1 MNSKLLYLL
10 VAALIIISCGTTEVM
25 ETMPPS
31 PEEGP
36 PAFPYVFMGDASVDD
51 KPIREGTIILAKF
64 GKSKSKPVTTL
75 SGRYMNVLVAP
86 HSLKEAELLAKEKA
100 VVTFHLQ
107 STSGNTIE
115 SKETFIMKKLDAP
128 EIVTLDLHFNSYPQ

>member
-1 MNSKLLYLL
+1 MNSKLLYFL
-10 VAALIIISCGTTEVM
+10 ATALIIISCGTTEVM

-64 GKSKSKPVTTL
+64 GKSKSKAVATL

-86 HSLKEAELLAKEKA
+86 YSLKEAELLAKEKA
-100 VVTFHLQ
+100 VITFHLQ
-107 STSGNTIE
+107 SSSGNTVE
-115 SKETFIMKKLDAP
+115 SKETFIMKKLDSP
-128 EIVTLDLHFNSYPQ
+128 EIVTMDLHFNSYPQ

>member
-10 VAALIIISCGTTEVM
+10 TAALLIISCGTTEVM

-51 KPIREGTIILAKF
+51 KAIREGTIILAKF
-64 GKSKSKPVTTL
+64 GKSKSKAVATL

-86 HSLKEAELLAKEKA
+86 YSLKEAELLAKEKA
-100 VVTFHLQ
+100 VITFHLQ
-107 STSGNTIE
+107 SSSGNTVE
-115 SKETFIMKKLDAP
+115 SKETFIT
-128 EIVTLDLHFNSYPQ
+128 IGTLLIK

>member
-1 MNSKLLYLL
+1 
-10 VAALIIISCGTTEVM
+10 M
-25 ETMPPS
+25 ETMPP

>member
-1 MNSKLLYLL
+1 MNSKLLYFL
-10 VAALIIISCGTTEVM
+10 ATALIIISCGTTEVM

-64 GKSKSKPVTTL
+64 GNSKSKAVATL

-86 HSLKEAELLAKEKA
+86 YSLKEAELLAKEKA
-100 VVTFHLQ
+100 VITFHLQ
-107 STSGNTIE
+107 SSSGNTVE
-115 SKETFIMKKLDAP
+115 SKETFIMKKLDSP
-128 EIVTLDLHFNSYPQ
+128 EIVTMNLHFNSYPQ